1 MVVLDR
7 FNRQIR
13 VGDCIAFVRDG
24 DELIPAV
31 VDEIKG
37 DNIHATSL
45 QYRNWR
51 HDIVT
56 RTSKSVLSNSERIV
70 IIDKEILSDDERRM
84 LRI

>member
-1 MVVLDR
+1 MVVDR
-7 FNRQIR
+7 FNRQIS
-13 VGDCIAFVRDG
+13 VGDCIVFIRDG

-37 DNIHATSL
+37 DNLHATSL

-56 RTSKSVLSNSERIV
+56 RTSKSVLSNSQRII

-84 LRI
+84 LKI